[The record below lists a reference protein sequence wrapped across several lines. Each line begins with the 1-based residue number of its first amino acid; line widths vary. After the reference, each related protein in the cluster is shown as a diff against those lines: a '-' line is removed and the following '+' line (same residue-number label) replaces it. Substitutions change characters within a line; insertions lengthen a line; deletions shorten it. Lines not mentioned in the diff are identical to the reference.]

1 MSLDCVCPS
10 RLDAF
15 FDDGGATAYPR
26 YEFSFKSNAIKI
38 WWIGTLTVRPATKIS
53 SSVITVDSSD
63 DEAFR
68 NMMPSVKMML
78 DGECSSG
85 L

>member
-1 MSLDCVCPS
+1 MVGQLLTLVMSFHSKAVPS
-10 RLDAF
+10 KF
-15 FDDGGATAYPR
+15 
-26 YEFSFKSNAIKI
+26 

-68 NMMPSVKMML
+68 NFDAL
-78 DGECSSG
+78 RQNDA
-85 L
+85 